1 MNIYTSRKI
10 SVLYASR
17 NVWLFTYNVV
27 YMYSARQLE
36 VTAMVYVASL
46 SNHGQTKHDHTAK
59 IASERRDVAL
69 RAIAILWT
77 EHKRCNLLH
86 MEFRLAWLKFKLSC
100 LFQTFRGIQVIYYML
115 SALEADQMYEVVSSF
130 RCDISVFVFGQIL
143 HFITSLYCVTVSWTD
158 KQTLVLSLTPSNK
171 CTDK

>member
-1 MNIYTSRKI
+1 
-10 SVLYASR
+10 
-17 NVWLFTYNVV
+17 
-27 YMYSARQLE
+27 MYSARQLE

-46 SNHGQTKHDHTAK
+46 SNHGQTKHDHTVK

-69 RAIAILWT
+69 RASVIAILWT

-115 SALEADQMYEVVSSF
+115 PALEADQMYEVVSSF
-130 RCDISVFVFGQIL
+130 RCDISVFVFRQIL
-143 HFITSLYCVTVSWTD
+143 HAITSLYCVTVSWTD

-171 CTDK
+171 CTDKYMKMWNFSSGFTIE